1 LSFKA
6 AIDFATLASCALPV
20 LGSMEAR
27 GPTARISM
35 PTTRAFLASGL
46 TVAEAAIKL
55 GNIGFILFLPG
66 FSGDFRPVL

>member
-1 LSFKA
+1 
-6 AIDFATLASCALPV
+6 
-20 LGSMEAR
+20 MEAR

-46 TVAEAAIKL
+46 TMAEAAIKL